1 MTINSITYY
10 PFLKKIKKMSEEL
23 KKLPDKPIHSLKL
36 NNHYCCGSNEHDKN
50 IIWYV
55 HRNTHE
61 INVCEYCFKN
71 GVVVPKQ
78 FKRMNPQPVP
88 SSSEVCASALPINDK
103 LYSMTYDNY
112 YIRIQPT
119 NIDSSIPFYIAPEHH
134 GKVDS
139 GLGIFMVSTQSKY
152 KITIE
157 NLNAKGNPNGI
168 EYFTCKCIIGGEVVQ
183 VNGKNS
189 GEIYYSSKCEFKGM
203 KTDSEKSF
211 LFYSPS
217 KYEKLGE
224 KNKKKL
230 NVNNIIKLELLRYKH
245 ITKKEKHTT
254 LHSYFEDTSILK
266 NTSIFKDYD
275 PFNRLRA
282 KRNNHSNGNHLKKS
296 LNKFNFN
303 DDGDSL
309 STGFGGN
316 AKSSSTGFNFGGNG
330 NSSTGFN
337 FGGNGNSSTG
347 FSFGGNRDDS
357 DRELSYVSD
366 DGDDDLEIQKKS
378 LSFGGGNN
386 NYSGGMTKSGGIY
399 VEKVKTETTN
409 DKFDVIDKSD
419 MSLQII
425 CPQDDYSK
433 FMRNMYQQ
441 LDPLLKLHTKL
452 TTYHDLVF
460 ESNIV
465 IKHNKENINT
475 CQKEID
481 LSLKDFKIDITSS
494 STQKIIKMTEIK
506 SVLDTLFELNN
517 LKNELKSNQ
526 FVKKENNNMYVKIY
540 DEYNQMEKKYE
551 SEIKLIK
558 KLKMEHIEQV
568 YEDDKMLQEKQ
579 LLKFKK

>member
-1 MTINSITYY
+1 
-10 PFLKKIKKMSEEL
+10 MSEEL
-23 KKLPDKPIHSLKL
+23 KKLPDKPIHNLKL

-71 GVVVPKQ
+71 GVVVPQQ

-134 GKVDS
+134 GKVGS

-230 NVNNIIKLELLRYKH
+230 NVNNIIKLELVRYKH
-245 ITKKEKHTT
+245 ITKKEKHNTF
-254 LHSYFEDTSILK
+254 HSYFEDTSILK
-266 NTSIFKDYD
+266 NTSLLKDYD
-275 PFNRLRA
+275 PFNRLRV

-296 LNKFNFN
+296 SNKF
-303 DDGDSL
+303 S
-309 STGFGGN
+309 FGGDGN
-316 AKSSSTGFNFGGNG
+316 PSSTGFNFGGNS
-330 NSSTGFN
+330 NSS
-337 FGGNGNSSTG
+337 SPG

-357 DRELSYVSD
+357 DGELDYASD
-366 DGDDDLEIQKKS
+366 DGDDNLEIQRKS

-409 DKFDVIDKSD
+409 DKFDVVNKSNV
-419 MSLQII
+419 SLQII

-460 ESNIV
+460 ESNTV
-465 IKHNKENINT
+465 IKHNKENVNA

-481 LSLKDFKIDITSS
+481 LSLNDFKIDITSS

-506 SVLDTLFELNN
+506 SVLDTFSELNN
-517 LKNELKSNQ
+517 LKTELKSNQ
-526 FVKKENNNMYVKIY
+526 FVKKENNNMYVKVY